1 MNIKS
6 LMSKKIIFIGPLP
19 PPITGQSIAFS
30 YIKEI
35 DNINEQIFII
45 NTQKYK
51 IQLFNYFHSLTIL
64 PLIIMFSSY
73 NTIYFIGSRSK
84 LGFLRQLPF
93 LAIAISKRIKIINH
107 LHGADFN
114 RFYNESGIY
123 KGIIKWI
130 YKKVDTSIVLLEE
143 MKDQFKAFPK
153 MKLEVVPNAVSKE
166 FENLDIVFP
175 KEKRILFLSNIMAS
189 KGIIEFLTA
198 AKQLLEE
205 DKSIRIDIAGDFISD
220 VFGNKNQIKKK
231 FFILF
236 EDLIN
241 NFPGRIFYHGSVYG
255 TKKVDLLKSSSI
267 FILPTYY
274 PTEAYPISILEAM
287 ASGNAIVTTKHNYL
301 EKIISKKNGETI
313 QIKNSNQIVNSI
325 KELFIN
331 QQKLQL
337 IQKNNLK
344 YSKKHNIDN
353 HLNQLYRIIT
363 ND

>member
-1 MNIKS
+1 MA
-6 LMSKKIIFIGPLP
+6 KKIIFIGPLP

-35 DNINEQIFII
+35 YNIDEQILII
-45 NTQKYK
+45 NTQKHK
-51 IQLFNYFHSLTIL
+51 IHLFNYFHSLTIL
-64 PLIIMFSSY
+64 PLIILFSSY
-73 NTIYFIGSRSK
+73 NKIYFIGSRSK

-175 KEKRILFLSNIMAS
+175 KEKRILFLSNIIAS

-198 AKQLLEE
+198 SKQLLK
-205 DKSIRIDIAGDFISD
+205 DDNLIRIDIAGDFISD
-220 VFGNKNQIKKK
+220 NYMSKNQIKKK
-231 FFILF
+231 FLDLF
-236 EDLIN
+236 EDLN
-241 NFPGRIFYHGSVYG
+241 DSFPERIFYHGPVSG
-255 TKKVDLLKSSSI
+255 IKKVDLLKSSSI

-301 EKIISKKNGETI
+301 EKIISKKHGETI
-313 QIKNSNQIVNSI
+313 QIKDSSQIVKSI
-325 KELFIN
+325 KKLFTN
-331 QQKLQL
+331 QQKLQV
-337 IQKNNLK
+337 IQNNNLTL
-344 YSKKHNIDN
+344 SKKHNIDN
-353 HLNQLYRIIT
+353 HLNQLCRIIK

>member
-1 MNIKS
+1 MN
-6 LMSKKIIFIGPLP
+6 KKTLLIGSLP
-19 PPITGQSIAFS
+19 PPITGQSISFS
-30 YIKEI
+30 YLTSLTNQGRFRIY
-35 DNINEQIFII
+35 
-45 NTQKYK
+45 NTNKTVFK
-51 IQLFNYFHSLTIL
+51 FFNYLDSLLFL
-64 PLIIMFSSY
+64 PIYLLFSQFDS
-73 NTIYFIGSRSK
+73 IYFLGSRSK

-166 FENLDIVFP
+166 FESLAITFP

-198 AKQLLEE
+198 SKQLLL
-205 DKSIRIDIAGDFISD
+205 DDNLIRIHIAGDFISD
-220 VFGNKNQIKKK
+220 DYLPKNQIKKK
-231 FFILF
+231 FLDIFKGLKN
-236 EDLIN
+236 D
-241 NFPGRIFYHGSVYG
+241 FPERIFYHGPVSG
-255 TKKVDLLKSSSI
+255 IKKVDLLRSSSI

-287 ASGNAIVTTKHNYL
+287 ATGNAIVTTKHNYL
-301 EKIISKKNGETI
+301 EKIISEKQGGTI
-313 QIKNSNQIVNSI
+313 KIKDSSQIVSLI
-325 KELFIN
+325 KKLFSD
-331 QQKLQL
+331 QQKLQI
-337 IQKNNLK
+337 IQKNNLML
-344 YSKKHNIDN
+344 SKKHNLDN
-353 HLNQLYRIIT
+353 HLSHLHKIIR